1 MVYIFFKNIKRY
13 MASSKGKL
21 TNTVYPEG
29 FFSRV
34 TKFEKKWA
42 NLFAL
47 VFFFFFFFC
56 YQRHKYTYA
65 NNVGQNRAMYFCTVK
80 VISKTRELDHCKIK
94 TTKHTVI
101 FLVNLKFNF

>member
-1 MVYIFFKNIKRY
+1 

-21 TNTVYPEG
+21 TNIVYPEG

-47 VFFFFFFFC
+47 VFFFLFSLF
-56 YQRHKYTYA
+56 
-65 NNVGQNRAMYFCTVK
+65 
-80 VISKTRELDHCKIK
+80 VIRDTSIRI
-94 TTKHTVI
+94 
-101 FLVNLKFNF
+101 

>member
-47 VFFFFFFFC
+47 VFFFFFLFLLSETQVYVCKQCRSEQSYVF
-56 YQRHKYTYA
+56 
-65 NNVGQNRAMYFCTVK
+65 
-80 VISKTRELDHCKIK
+80 LHC
-94 TTKHTVI
+94 
-101 FLVNLKFNF
+101 

>member
-1 MVYIFFKNIKRY
+1 

-34 TKFEKKWA
+34 TKFVKKWA
-42 NLFAL
+42 NLFAI
-47 VFFFFFFFC
+47 VFFFFLVC
-56 YQRHKYTYA
+56 YQRHKYTYLKA

-80 VISKTRELDHCKIK
+80 VIAKTRKLDHCKIK

>member
-1 MVYIFFKNIKRY
+1 

-21 TNTVYPEG
+21 TNTVHPEG

-47 VFFFFFFFC
+47 VFFFFFLFLLSETQVYVFKSKQC
-56 YQRHKYTYA
+56 RSEQSYVFLHCESDRKNARIGSLQNQNNQTY
-65 NNVGQNRAMYFCTVK
+65 G
-80 VISKTRELDHCKIK
+80 
-94 TTKHTVI
+94 
-101 FLVNLKFNF
+101 NFSR